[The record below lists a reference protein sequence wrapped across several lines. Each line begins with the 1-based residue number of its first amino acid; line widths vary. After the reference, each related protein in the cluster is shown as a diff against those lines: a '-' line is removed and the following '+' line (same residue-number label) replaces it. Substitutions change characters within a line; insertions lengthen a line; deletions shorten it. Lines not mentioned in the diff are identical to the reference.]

1 MEIRGDTKVM
11 SGHSKWSTIKRKKG
25 AEDAKRG
32 KIFTR
37 IAREIM
43 MAAREGGPDP
53 ETNSALRLA
62 MDKAKAA
69 NMPKDNIERAIN
81 RGAGIG
87 DEAVQMEEI
96 VYECYGP
103 HGVALVVDV
112 VTDNRNRAL
121 ADLKYVL
128 ARNNGNLANNGA
140 VTWQFERKGYIA
152 VATEGAD
159 FDEVFLMAADAGA
172 DDVQAEDDIY
182 AIYTPRE
189 ELAAVSETL
198 EEAGYKIEE
207 RELIWRPKNEV
218 ELSTEQALQVMSL
231 IEKLEDLDDVQ
242 TVSSNLSITDEVAAA
257 LEAA

>member
-1 MEIRGDTKVM
+1 M

-32 KIFTR
+32 KMFTK

-53 ETNSALRLA
+53 EMNAALRLA
-62 MDKAKAA
+62 VDKAKAS

-87 DEAVQMEEI
+87 DDAVRMEEI
-96 VYECYGP
+96 IYEAYAP
-103 HGVALVVDV
+103 HGVALVINV
-112 VTDNRNRAL
+112 VTDNKNRAL

-128 ARNNGNLANNGA
+128 NRNNGNLANSGA
-140 VTWQFERKGYIA
+140 VTWQFDQKGYVA
-152 VATEGAD
+152 VDAEGAD
-159 FDEVFLMAADAGA
+159 YDDVFLLAADAGA
-172 DDVQAEDDIY
+172 DDVQHEDDIF

-189 ELAAVSETL
+189 DLAKVAATL
-198 EEAGYKIEE
+198 EEAGYKVEE
-207 RELIWRPKNEV
+207 RELIWMPQNEV
-218 ELSTEQALQVMSL
+218 ELETAQAMQIMSL

-242 TVSSNLSITDEVAAA
+242 KVASNLSLTDEVAEALAA
-257 LEAA
+257 A